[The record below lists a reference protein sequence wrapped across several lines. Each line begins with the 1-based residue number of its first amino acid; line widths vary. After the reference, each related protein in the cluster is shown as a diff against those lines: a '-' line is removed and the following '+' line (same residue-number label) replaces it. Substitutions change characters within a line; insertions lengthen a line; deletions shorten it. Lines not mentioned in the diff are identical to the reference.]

1 MVVTIVL
8 IQEAI
13 GNMHDQDGHLRNAVG
28 QKIDDQ
34 GALSTLIHPNP
45 YALRSRISIDILSQ
59 LPKIDVARLNALR
72 YPSQPSETIA
82 DNFSQQPDDAPESMQ
97 EENLK
102 EKEGKGCGCSSER
115 PRKLNMTYIG
125 SSIRALSFLVRC
137 VTQVHQSAYYQ
148 GNDKP
153 SMSEDR
159 AFKIFVTFVD
169 YSTRNSG
176 GIIRNLEV
184 HIAEYEIEYEVS
196 IDSWT
201 YTSIDSAI
209 QPMTDNH
216 PRLWIDSSYA
226 NETFSLPEHC
236 YPSFPVNTQPQTS
249 IDYHYGDAIS
259 RQGGYSIEKIIKYRG
274 LTMDDR
280 GVLHTSLADQ
290 KATSID
296 SNIKPS
302 IDALTHRI
310 PRNFLDTHNR
320 VEDPP
325 SIDKA
330 DARLIDEQATYI
342 KAEVDEL
349 VADINRSMR
358 TIDDYHSKRLDEIY
372 YPFENNNSR
381 LTTRTDEMTQD
392 IAMIKE
398 QYAQEMDTIQRQLNF
413 KAEQSPSIDRRTLL
427 SIDSDRTSLCG
438 KQDISESTYVRLRM
452 HQCSINNLQNR
463 MHVKEVDKEIPKNQ
477 WTRGDE
483 AIRSFIGTW
492 FQISKEDV
500 DTCFPTS
507 SHPPPY

>member
-1 MVVTIVL
+1 
-8 IQEAI
+8 
-13 GNMHDQDGHLRNAVG
+13 MHEQDGHMRNAVG

-97 EENLK
+97 EENLE

-125 SSIRALSFLVRC
+125 SSIRFISQHTTKVMIDHLCLKIDPSKYSSLLWTILRGTQEESSETLRCILVAC
-137 VTQVHQSAYYQ
+137 YC
-148 GNDKP
+148 
-153 SMSEDR
+153 E
-159 AFKIFVTFVD
+159 F
-169 YSTRNSG
+169 
-176 GIIRNLEV
+176 E
-184 HIAEYEIEYEVS
+184 AEYEIEYEVS
-196 IDSWT
+196 IDRWT

-216 PRLWIDSSYA
+216 PREWIDSSYA

-259 RQGGYSIEKIIKYRG
+259 RHGGYSIEKIIKYRG

-392 IAMIKE
+392 IAMIQE

-463 MHVKEVDKEIPKNQ
+463 MHVKEVDKEILKNQ